1 MFQGRIKA
9 RQKKMQHIARLLE
22 IPGQSGPPSPAYAG
36 TAPYGNRSIGRGN
49 RESRPS
55 FYNMR
60 VPGFATPRYDNVLGV
75 VHRTDVERRGG
86 KESGEGTSKSIV
98 GNRSNSSGAIR
109 REARSRESSGS
120 RMKSREGSPRM
131 PRPRSE
137 EIPLELIK
145 KVPNSTVDA
154 VPKVSSVVSRPQAA
168 REDDVPTAN
177 ATEANSN
184 GSVIQAAASEE
195 TSFIAN
201 KKNEKKRGMVETI

>member
-1 MFQGRIKA
+1 
-9 RQKKMQHIARLLE
+9 MQHIARLLE

-36 TAPYGNRSIGRGN
+36 TAPYGSRSIGRGS

-75 VHRTDVERRGG
+75 VHRTDIERRGV
-86 KESGEGTSKSIV
+86 KESGEGTGKLIV
-98 GNRSNSSGAIR
+98 GNKSNSSGAIR
-109 REARSRESSGS
+109 KETRSRESSGS
-120 RMKSREGSPRM
+120 RVKSKEGSPRM

-145 KVPNSTVDA
+145 KVPNSAADT
-154 VPKVSSVVSRPQAA
+154 VPKASIVPRPQTAK
-168 REDDVPTAN
+168 EDDVPTAN
-177 ATEANSN
+177 ATEVNLN
-184 GSVIQAAASEE
+184 CSVIQTTSEE

-201 KKNEKKRGMVETI
+201 KKNEKKKGMVETI